1 MKKPGRAASDVA
13 PWDLP
18 EGWSVLDVG
27 SVGPF
32 VTRVQLVRPDGEAV
46 EWSSRRSRKRLGLR
60 RPTSGR
66 RSGRASASSW
76 WMSALF
82 SIGSICFA
90 LGSLPRFFDNV
101 APDLV
106 AWTFFV
112 GSIFFTS
119 ASVVQYH
126 ETRAAPVGVEPASA
140 GPRGIRAL
148 LGWSPRRIDWWAAA
162 VQLAGTLFFNATTFA
177 ATRTGLS
184 TDQERRLIWGPDVAG
199 SVCFLVASWLAY
211 AEVNKGLRPRRD
223 GSVGWWIAA
232 VNLIG
237 SIAFGA
243 AAVASRYLRTTGEP
257 ANIALVNLGTFAGAL
272 CFLAGALLLPV
283 ESSTAENDTR

>member
-1 MKKPGRAASDVA
+1 MTEPGRAVSDVA
-13 PWDLP
+13 PLDLP
-18 EGWSVLDVG
+18 EGWEVRDVA

-46 EWSSRRSRKRLGLR
+46 EWSSRRNRKRLGLR
-60 RPTSGR
+60 HTTAGR
-66 RSGRASASSW
+66 RSRRASASSW
-76 WMSALF
+76 WMAALF

-90 LGSLPRFFDNV
+90 LGSLPLFFNSV

-112 GSIFFTS
+112 GSIFFTGAS
-119 ASVVQYH
+119 AVQYH
-126 ETRAAPVGVEPASA
+126 ETRAAPVGVEPAFT

-177 ATRTGLS
+177 ATRSGLS
-184 TDQERRLIWGPDVAG
+184 TDQERRLIWAPDLAG
-199 SVCFLVASWLAY
+199 SICFLVASWLAY
-211 AEVNKGLRPRRD
+211 AEVNNGLRPRRD

-232 VNLIG
+232 VNLVG

-243 AAVASRYLRTTGEP
+243 AAVASRYLRTTDEP

-283 ESSTAENDTR
+283 ESGTAENEDR